1 MSAAL
6 RADEA
11 AREYDYRVDAEGRVS
26 IDGSEVTD
34 PGTLRFFLLAM
45 RREPDGRHLV
55 LCQGERNWFAAE
67 DTPFVVLRLALR
79 DGGEGLEAATLC
91 LAGDL
96 REALDVSTLE
106 RTGERLYCRVRGGAF
121 RARLGRQALQQLAP
135 YLEETGEGL
144 ALRTS
149 AGRRAIGAAE
159 AS

>member
-1 MSAAL
+1 MTTAPGSAT
-6 RADEA
+6 A
-11 AREYDYRVDAEGRVS
+11 AREYHYRVDAEGRVS

-96 REALDVSTLE
+96 REPLDVSTLE

-121 RARLGRQALQQLAP
+121 RARFGRQALQQLAP
-135 YLEETGEGL
+135 YLEETGGGL

-149 AGRRAIGAAE
+149 AGRRSIRAAE